1 MTRRRTVAGMVLG
14 CIALGLVIVIA
25 ARLSAA
31 GGRTTP
37 VLTSGPAGS
46 PPVMLPAPAAAS
58 CVPGPA
64 ARGTSDV
71 QLSGACTGE
80 LTSAFGCVAII
91 DDLYLSG
98 RRMLD
103 PAHVLYLT
111 VNVESYHQR
120 PGDFAAAQAVLQL
133 TGPTTVERWSN
144 YTVALHV
151 NADHSVRLP
160 SVDLAA
166 DPGTGASGT
175 VTVSGSLNCGA
186 P

>member
-1 MTRRRTVAGMVLG
+1 MTRRLPVAGVVLG
-14 CIALGLVIVIA
+14 CLALGLVILLA
-25 ARLSAA
+25 ARLSAG

-46 PPVMLPAPAAAS
+46 APVAAPAPAAEG

-64 ARGTSDV
+64 ARGASDV
-71 QLSGACTGE
+71 QLSGACTGD

-175 VTVSGSLNCGA
+175 VAVSGSLNCGA